1 MCDYSLQHLAS
12 RPAKVGDRLVSTKFT
27 NSVTRGFTAVGD
39 PQVAVCLLPG
49 TELAFDEDVKYD
61 GLFWIPRRKKDHV
74 ARFRR
79 LDEDQQASH
88 HDALEFPSGETVLVT
103 RRARTNMLRCCSCQL
118 TSVLPELNQPPR
130 MCSRRFRGS
139 TPPSDPPDSIEVKLC
154 CPYPCRR
161 QVPPGAAELA

>member
-1 MCDYSLQHLAS
+1 MCVPAPASPSRGDRLLIDGGSPMCDYSLQHLAS

-103 RRARTNMLRCCSCQL
+103 RLRPDQHATVLQLPAHERLARAEP
-118 TSVLPELNQPPR
+118 TSEDVFTTVPR
-130 MCSRRFRGS
+130 KH
-139 TPPSDPPDSIEVKLC
+139 PAL
-154 CPYPCRR
+154 
-161 QVPPGAAELA
+161 